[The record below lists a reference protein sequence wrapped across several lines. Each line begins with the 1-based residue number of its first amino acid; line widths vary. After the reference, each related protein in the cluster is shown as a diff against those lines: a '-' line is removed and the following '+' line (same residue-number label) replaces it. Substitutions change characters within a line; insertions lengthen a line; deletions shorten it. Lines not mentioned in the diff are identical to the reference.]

1 LPDQIVAVVSEA
13 EEAVQG
19 NTVTSVQKKAWISSG
34 LEIQVPQFIKK
45 GDKVLVNTATG
56 EYVGRT
62 H

>member
-1 LPDQIVAVVSEA
+1 
-13 EEAVQG
+13 
-19 NTVTSVQKKAWISSG
+19 VTSVQKKAWITSG

-45 GDKVLVNTATG
+45 GDKVLVNTTNG